1 MSAAPEPTA
10 ADLSLLRGKRVCIMQ
25 PALPRYRL
33 SVFSMLARRFEID
46 LTIAAEFRPI
56 WGSLKSERGD
66 GSFRTID
73 APIRIIGPAF
83 LQPSQVRLASSG
95 QFDAIIY
102 NWNRRFVHLGRAL
115 ATARRRGVA
124 TVLWGHGF
132 SKRESALRRW
142 LRNQLIGKA
151 DALLLYGH
159 PAAATLAQ
167 EGFDPSRI
175 FVAQNAIDH
184 RPVDD
189 ATALWRSAAGKL
201 AEFQRAKGL
210 TDQQSVIFIS
220 RMEPDKRVSV
230 LLDAFAILHRA
241 APACRLILV
250 GDGSDVP
257 NLKARARELGIDA
270 ATIFTGPIYEESQL
284 APWCLSAGVFAYP
297 AAIGLSILHAFAYG
311 LPVVTSD
318 NIAAHNPE
326 IESLA
331 AGQNGLLAADGDP
344 ASFAAQINRILG
356 GEADGFRTR
365 ARQTIDRPGGFTIET
380 MTNGFAAALCCALRR
395 HPPAR

>member
-1 MSAAPEPTA
+1 MSAAPEPTT
-10 ADLSLLRGKRVCIMQ
+10 ADLDLLRGKRVCIVQ
-25 PALPRYRL
+25 PALPRYRVP
-33 SVFSMLARRFEID
+33 VFSMLARRFELD

-66 GSFRTID
+66 GSFRTVD
-73 APIRIIGPAF
+73 APIRVIGPAF
-83 LQPSQVRLASSG
+83 LQPSQIPLARGG

-115 ATARRRGVA
+115 ATARRHGVA

-132 SKRESALRRW
+132 SKRESGLRRW

-159 PAAATLAQ
+159 PAAAALAQ
-167 EGFDPSRI
+167 EGFDASRI

-184 RPVDD
+184 RPVD
-189 ATALWRSAAGKL
+189 AAAAQWRSAAGKL
-201 AEFQRAKGL
+201 SEFQRTQGL

-230 LLDAFAILHRA
+230 LLDAFAILHRH
-241 APACRLILV
+241 APQRRLILV

-257 NLKARARELGIDA
+257 HLKARASELGLEA
-270 ATIFTGPIYEESQL
+270 AVIFTGPVYEESQL
-284 APWCLSAGVFAYP
+284 APWCMSAGVFAYP

-326 IESLA
+326 IESLTD
-331 AGQNGLLAADGDP
+331 GQNGLLAADGDP
-344 ASFAAQINRILG
+344 GSFAAQIERVLSG
-356 GEADGFRTR
+356 AAGDFRMR

-395 HPPAR
+395 HSAR